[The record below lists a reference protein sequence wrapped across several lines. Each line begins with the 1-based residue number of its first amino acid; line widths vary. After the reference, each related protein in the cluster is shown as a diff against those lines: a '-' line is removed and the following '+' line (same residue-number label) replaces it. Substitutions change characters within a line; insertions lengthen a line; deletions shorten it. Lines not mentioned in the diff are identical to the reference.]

1 MTGGAYLR
9 TRRSAAAAADG
20 DAARQEARRLTARML
35 HVILTVMETSNV
47 LTALAALAQETRLAV
62 YRLLVEHAPEGLPAG
77 RIATRLDIP
86 PPSLSFHLKELWRAG
101 LIAPTQDGRFV
112 WYRADLDAMSGLI
125 AYLTENCCRG
135 SAACDPTC
143 APASARRP
151 AAVAMPASRRRKSA

>member
-1 MTGGAYLR
+1 MA
-9 TRRSAAAAADG
+9 
-20 DAARQEARRLTARML
+20 
-35 HVILTVMETSNV
+35 HVNFTLMETSKV
-47 LTALAALAQETRLAV
+47 LVALAALAQETRLAV

-77 RIATRLDIP
+77 RIAARLDIP

-112 WYRADLDAMSGLI
+112 WYRADLDAMNGLI

-135 SAACDPTC
+135 SAVCDPTC
-143 APASARRP
+143 APTSAGRP